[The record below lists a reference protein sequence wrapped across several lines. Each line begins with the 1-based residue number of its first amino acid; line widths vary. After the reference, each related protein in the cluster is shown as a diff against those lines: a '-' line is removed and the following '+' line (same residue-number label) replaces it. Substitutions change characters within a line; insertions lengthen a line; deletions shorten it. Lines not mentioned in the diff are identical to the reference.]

1 MTPRLTILLV
11 AAAFAVGC
19 SQNGASQ
26 APAGG
31 PAGGASA
38 TAPAA
43 GSSGRPT
50 DAGPA
55 GSSSSS
61 AAAAMNAAPAEQKA
75 QFREVTIPSGIA
87 LSIKLASTVAS
98 DKSKV
103 EDPVRGSLTKPVV
116 VNGATAVP
124 AGSPVSGSV
133 LEAKEA
139 GRVKGLASIA
149 IRFDRL
155 SVENETHNIR
165 TARIAREAKPTKG
178 EDAKKVGIGAG
189 AGALVGALAGGKK
202 GALVGGA
209 VGAGAGT
216 GVVLATRGDEVR
228 LPAGTVVTTTLQ
240 EPLTIQVPVHQ

>member
-1 MTPRLTILLV
+1 MTPRFTILIV
-11 AAAFAVGC
+11 AASFAVGC
-19 SQNGASQ
+19 SQNGATQ
-26 APAGG
+26 APASG
-31 PAGGASA
+31 AASA
-38 TAPAA
+38 TGTAAAASSLAAQPVSNSGPAAA
-43 GSSGRPT
+43 GSASS
-50 DAGPA
+50 PA
-55 GSSSSS
+55 RE
-61 AAAAMNAAPAEQKA
+61 NAASEQKP
-75 QFREVTIPSGIA
+75 QFREVTVPSGTV
-87 LSIKLASTVAS
+87 LSIKLASSVSS

-103 EDPVRGSLTKPVV
+103 EDPVRGSLAKAVV
-116 VNGATAVP
+116 VKGTTAVP

-139 GRVKGLASIA
+139 GRVKGLASVA
-149 IRFDRL
+149 FRFDRL

-189 AGALVGALAGGKK
+189 AGALIGAIAGGKK

-240 EPLTIQVPVHQ
+240 EPLTIEVPVHE